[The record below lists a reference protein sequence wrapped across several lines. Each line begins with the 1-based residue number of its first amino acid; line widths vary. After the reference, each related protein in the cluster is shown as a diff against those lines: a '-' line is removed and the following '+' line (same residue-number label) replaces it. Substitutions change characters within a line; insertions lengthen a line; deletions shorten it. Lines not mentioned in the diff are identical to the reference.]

1 MSYFV
6 GVDIGGT
13 NVEMGILNEL
23 GEILIKKSIKT
34 DSKKGA
40 EDTFGRI
47 WTAISSLITELGI
60 TKDDIKS
67 IGMGIPGP
75 VLNNSIVKIAAN
87 FSWGDNFPAK
97 ELMENI
103 SGKPVKVGNDVKLIA
118 LGETLFGAGRGYK
131 NSITIP
137 IGTGIAAG
145 IIING
150 AIVEG
155 ADGAAGEFGHVVV
168 NKQGYK
174 CGCGLTGCLE
184 TYCSA
189 TGIIR
194 EGKRRLAENK
204 ENALYRRINGNVDS
218 LEARDIFD
226 LAKAGDKLILPVDSV
241 INTAFA
247 AEGDIKVCGEDVPDG
262 YMGLDIGPKS
272 VENIKAVLAGAKT
285 VVWNGPM
292 GVFEMEPFAKGTIAV
307 CEALAGLEGANT
319 IIGGGDSAAA
329 VMQLGY
335 ADKVSHIS
343 TGGGA
348 SLEYMEGKVLPG
360 IAAIDDK

>member
-47 WTAISSLITELGI
+47 WTAINSLITELGI

-75 VLNNSIVKIAAN
+75 VLNNSVVKIAAN

-97 ELMENI
+97 ELMEKI
-103 SGKPVKVGNDVKLIA
+103 TGKPVKVGNDVKLIA

-226 LAKAGDKLILPVDSV
+226 LAKAGDKFCMDIVDW
-241 INTAFA
+241 FCEYM
-247 AEGDIKVCGEDVPDG
+247 AEGIGMLLNILNPEIIIFSGGVARAGDILLDGVKKSLAKYALGMTMENLKFAFGELNEEAG
-262 YMGLDIGPKS
+262 
-272 VENIKAVLAGAKT
+272 IKG
-285 VVWNGPM
+285 
-292 GVFEMEPFAKGTIAV
+292 
-307 CEALAGLEGANT
+307 
-319 IIGGGDSAAA
+319 AAA
-329 VMQLGY
+329 LVMNEN
-335 ADKVSHIS
+335 K
-343 TGGGA
+343 
-348 SLEYMEGKVLPG
+348 
-360 IAAIDDK
+360 

>member
-97 ELMENI
+97 ELMEKI

-226 LAKAGDKLILPVDSV
+226 LAKAGDKFCMNIVDW
-241 INTAFA
+241 FCEYM
-247 AEGDIKVCGEDVPDG
+247 AEGIGMLLNILNPEIIIFSGGVARAGDILLDGVKKNLAKYALGMTMENLKFAFGELNEEAG
-262 YMGLDIGPKS
+262 
-272 VENIKAVLAGAKT
+272 IKG
-285 VVWNGPM
+285 
-292 GVFEMEPFAKGTIAV
+292 
-307 CEALAGLEGANT
+307 
-319 IIGGGDSAAA
+319 AAA
-329 VMQLGY
+329 LVMNEN
-335 ADKVSHIS
+335 K
-343 TGGGA
+343 
-348 SLEYMEGKVLPG
+348 
-360 IAAIDDK
+360 

>member
-97 ELMENI
+97 ELMEKI

-226 LAKAGDKLILPVDSV
+226 LAKAGDKFCMNIVDWFCEYMAEGVGMLLNILNPEIIIFSGGVARAGDILLEGVKKNLAKYALGMTMENLKFAFGELDEEAGIKGAAALV
-241 INTAFA
+241 IN
-247 AEGDIKVCGEDVPDG
+247 K
-262 YMGLDIGPKS
+262 
-272 VENIKAVLAGAKT
+272 
-285 VVWNGPM
+285 
-292 GVFEMEPFAKGTIAV
+292 
-307 CEALAGLEGANT
+307 
-319 IIGGGDSAAA
+319 
-329 VMQLGY
+329 
-335 ADKVSHIS
+335 
-343 TGGGA
+343 
-348 SLEYMEGKVLPG
+348 
-360 IAAIDDK
+360 

>member
-47 WTAISSLITELGI
+47 WTAINSLITELGI

-75 VLNNSIVKIAAN
+75 VLNNSVVKIAAN

-97 ELMENI
+97 ELMEKI

-145 IIING
+145 IIISG

-204 ENALYRRINGNVDS
+204 DNALYRRINGSIDS

-226 LAKAGDKLILPVDSV
+226 LAKAGDKFCMDIVDW
-241 INTAFA
+241 FCEYM
-247 AEGDIKVCGEDVPDG
+247 AEGIGMLLNILNPEIIIFSGGVARAGEILLDGVKKNLAKYALGMTMENLKFAFGELNEEAGIKG
-262 YMGLDIGPKS
+262 
-272 VENIKAVLAGAKT
+272 
-285 VVWNGPM
+285 
-292 GVFEMEPFAKGTIAV
+292 
-307 CEALAGLEGANT
+307 
-319 IIGGGDSAAA
+319 AAA
-329 VMQLGY
+329 LVMNEN
-335 ADKVSHIS
+335 K
-343 TGGGA
+343 
-348 SLEYMEGKVLPG
+348 
-360 IAAIDDK
+360 

>member
-47 WTAISSLITELGI
+47 WTAINSLITELGI

-75 VLNNSIVKIAAN
+75 VLNNSVVKIAAN

-97 ELMENI
+97 ELMEKI

-226 LAKAGDKLILPVDSV
+226 LAKAGDKFCMDIVDW
-241 INTAFA
+241 FCEYM
-247 AEGDIKVCGEDVPDG
+247 AEGIGMLLNILNPEIIIFSGGVARAGDILLDGVKKNLAKYALGMTMENLKFAFGELNEEAG
-262 YMGLDIGPKS
+262 
-272 VENIKAVLAGAKT
+272 IKG
-285 VVWNGPM
+285 
-292 GVFEMEPFAKGTIAV
+292 
-307 CEALAGLEGANT
+307 
-319 IIGGGDSAAA
+319 AAA
-329 VMQLGY
+329 LVMNEN
-335 ADKVSHIS
+335 K
-343 TGGGA
+343 
-348 SLEYMEGKVLPG
+348 
-360 IAAIDDK
+360 

>member
-47 WTAISSLITELGI
+47 WTAINSLITELGI

-75 VLNNSIVKIAAN
+75 VLNNSVVKIAAN

-97 ELMENI
+97 ELMEKI

-204 ENALYRRINGNVDS
+204 DNALYRRINGSIDS

-226 LAKAGDKLILPVDSV
+226 LAKAGDKICMDIVDW
-241 INTAFA
+241 FCEYM
-247 AEGDIKVCGEDVPDG
+247 AEGIGMLLNILNPEIIIFSGGVARAGEILLDGVKKNLAKYALGMTMENLKFAFGELNEEAGIKG
-262 YMGLDIGPKS
+262 
-272 VENIKAVLAGAKT
+272 
-285 VVWNGPM
+285 
-292 GVFEMEPFAKGTIAV
+292 
-307 CEALAGLEGANT
+307 
-319 IIGGGDSAAA
+319 AAA
-329 VMQLGY
+329 LVMNEN
-335 ADKVSHIS
+335 K
-343 TGGGA
+343 
-348 SLEYMEGKVLPG
+348 
-360 IAAIDDK
+360 

>member
-97 ELMENI
+97 ELMEKI

-226 LAKAGDKLILPVDSV
+226 LAKAGDKFCTDIVDW
-241 INTAFA
+241 FCEYM
-247 AEGDIKVCGEDVPDG
+247 AEGVGMLLNILNPEIIIFSGGVARAGDILLDGVKKNLAKYALGMTMENLKFAFGELNEEAG
-262 YMGLDIGPKS
+262 
-272 VENIKAVLAGAKT
+272 IKG
-285 VVWNGPM
+285 
-292 GVFEMEPFAKGTIAV
+292 
-307 CEALAGLEGANT
+307 
-319 IIGGGDSAAA
+319 AAA
-329 VMQLGY
+329 LVMNEN
-335 ADKVSHIS
+335 K
-343 TGGGA
+343 
-348 SLEYMEGKVLPG
+348 
-360 IAAIDDK
+360 

>member
-47 WTAISSLITELGI
+47 WTAINSLITELGI

-75 VLNNSIVKIAAN
+75 VLNNSVVKIAAN

-97 ELMENI
+97 ELMEKI

-118 LGETLFGAGRGYK
+118 LGETLFGTGRGYK

-204 ENALYRRINGNVDS
+204 ENALYRRINGSIDS

-226 LAKAGDKLILPVDSV
+226 LAKAGDKFCMDIVDW
-241 INTAFA
+241 FCEYM
-247 AEGDIKVCGEDVPDG
+247 AEGIGMLLNILNPEIIIFSGGVARAGDILLDGVKKNLAKYALGMTMENLKFAFGELNEEAG
-262 YMGLDIGPKS
+262 
-272 VENIKAVLAGAKT
+272 IKG
-285 VVWNGPM
+285 
-292 GVFEMEPFAKGTIAV
+292 
-307 CEALAGLEGANT
+307 
-319 IIGGGDSAAA
+319 AAA
-329 VMQLGY
+329 LVMNEN
-335 ADKVSHIS
+335 K
-343 TGGGA
+343 
-348 SLEYMEGKVLPG
+348 
-360 IAAIDDK
+360 

>member
-47 WTAISSLITELGI
+47 WTAINSLITELGI

-75 VLNNSIVKIAAN
+75 VLNNSVVKIAAN

-97 ELMENI
+97 ELMEKI

-168 NKQGYK
+168 NEQGYK

-204 ENALYRRINGNVDS
+204 DNALYRRINGSIDS

-226 LAKAGDKLILPVDSV
+226 LAKAGDKFCMDIVDW
-241 INTAFA
+241 FCEYM
-247 AEGDIKVCGEDVPDG
+247 AEGIGMLLNILNPEIIIFSGGVARAGEILLDGVKKNLAKYALGMTMENLKFAFGELNEEAGIKG
-262 YMGLDIGPKS
+262 
-272 VENIKAVLAGAKT
+272 
-285 VVWNGPM
+285 
-292 GVFEMEPFAKGTIAV
+292 
-307 CEALAGLEGANT
+307 
-319 IIGGGDSAAA
+319 AAA
-329 VMQLGY
+329 LVMNEN
-335 ADKVSHIS
+335 K
-343 TGGGA
+343 
-348 SLEYMEGKVLPG
+348 
-360 IAAIDDK
+360 

>member
-204 ENALYRRINGNVDS
+204 ENALYRRINGSIDS

-226 LAKAGDKLILPVDSV
+226 LAKAGDKFCMDIVDW
-241 INTAFA
+241 FCEYM
-247 AEGDIKVCGEDVPDG
+247 AEGIGMLLNILNPEIIIFSGGVARAGEILLDGVKKNLAKYALGMTMENLKFAFGELNEEAGIKG
-262 YMGLDIGPKS
+262 
-272 VENIKAVLAGAKT
+272 
-285 VVWNGPM
+285 
-292 GVFEMEPFAKGTIAV
+292 
-307 CEALAGLEGANT
+307 
-319 IIGGGDSAAA
+319 AAA
-329 VMQLGY
+329 LVMNEN
-335 ADKVSHIS
+335 K
-343 TGGGA
+343 
-348 SLEYMEGKVLPG
+348 
-360 IAAIDDK
+360 

>member
-47 WTAISSLITELGI
+47 WTAINSLITELGI
-60 TKDDIKS
+60 TKNDIKS

-75 VLNNSIVKIAAN
+75 VLNNSVVKIAAN

-97 ELMENI
+97 ELMEKI

-226 LAKAGDKLILPVDSV
+226 LAKAGDKFCMNIVDW
-241 INTAFA
+241 FCEYM
-247 AEGDIKVCGEDVPDG
+247 AEGVGMLLNILNPEIIIFSGGVARAGDI
-262 YMGLDIGPKS
+262 L
-272 VENIKAVLAGAKT
+272 
-285 VVWNGPM
+285 
-292 GVFEMEPFAKGTIAV
+292 
-307 CEALAGLEGANT
+307 LEGVKKNLAKYALGMTMENLKFAFGELNEEAG
-319 IIGGGDSAAA
+319 IKGAAA
-329 VMQLGY
+329 LVMNEN
-335 ADKVSHIS
+335 K
-343 TGGGA
+343 
-348 SLEYMEGKVLPG
+348 
-360 IAAIDDK
+360 

>member
-47 WTAISSLITELGI
+47 WTAISSLIIELGI

-97 ELMENI
+97 ELMEKI

-226 LAKAGDKLILPVDSV
+226 LAKAGDKFCMNIVDW
-241 INTAFA
+241 FCEYM
-247 AEGDIKVCGEDVPDG
+247 AEGVGMLLNILNPEIIIFSGGVARAGDI
-262 YMGLDIGPKS
+262 L
-272 VENIKAVLAGAKT
+272 
-285 VVWNGPM
+285 
-292 GVFEMEPFAKGTIAV
+292 
-307 CEALAGLEGANT
+307 LEGVKKNLAKYALGMTMENLKFAFGELNEEAG
-319 IIGGGDSAAA
+319 IKGAAA
-329 VMQLGY
+329 LVMNEN
-335 ADKVSHIS
+335 K
-343 TGGGA
+343 
-348 SLEYMEGKVLPG
+348 
-360 IAAIDDK
+360 